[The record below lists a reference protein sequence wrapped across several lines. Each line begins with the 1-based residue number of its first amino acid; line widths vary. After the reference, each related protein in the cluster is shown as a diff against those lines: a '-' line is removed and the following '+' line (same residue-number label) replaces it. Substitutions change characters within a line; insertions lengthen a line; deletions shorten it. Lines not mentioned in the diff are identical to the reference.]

1 MVPRG
6 RALPVGSGVAE
17 ADVWGQP
24 DRKQEV
30 EKASIFID
38 RLRTPAMPLDPW
50 LEGGRQ
56 KKQQPSAA
64 VYLGQ
69 ESSNTEWQQEQEE
82 GATCIEEKKS
92 GRNREKEK

>member
-1 MVPRG
+1 M
-6 RALPVGSGVAE
+6 
-17 ADVWGQP
+17 Q
-24 DRKQEV
+24 K
-30 EKASIFID
+30 SIPQNYCHANFKHIFKHDIID

>member
-1 MVPRG
+1 MVE
-6 RALPVGSGVAE
+6 S
-17 ADVWGQP
+17 
-24 DRKQEV
+24 DRR
-30 EKASIFID
+30 SRYIYIYID

>member
-1 MVPRG
+1 MGGTSENVLYMISDG
-6 RALPVGSGVAE
+6 WWNLTGDQG
-17 ADVWGQP
+17 
-24 DRKQEV
+24 
-30 EKASIFID
+30 IYIYID

-69 ESSNTEWQQEQEE
+69 ESSNTEWQQEQEK

-92 GRNREKEK
+92 GRNREKEE